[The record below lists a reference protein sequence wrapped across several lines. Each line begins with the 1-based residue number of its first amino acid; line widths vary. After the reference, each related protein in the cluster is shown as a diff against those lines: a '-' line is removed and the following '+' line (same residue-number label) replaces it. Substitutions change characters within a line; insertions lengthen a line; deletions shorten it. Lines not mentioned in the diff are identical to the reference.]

1 MQYRVS
7 CAYMVMAGDLA
18 HSPSQTAVA
27 RPQAWCQSTAQ
38 HLPQA
43 QQVELEVKVNEQ
55 AAACA
60 GVASD
65 DQLLLH
71 SGGATRL
78 EASLQ
83 K

>member
-7 CAYMVMAGDLA
+7 CAFVARAGDLA
-18 HSPSQTAVA
+18 DSPSQTAVA
-27 RPQAWCQSTAQ
+27 RPQAWCQTTAQ

-43 QQVELEVKVNEQ
+43 QQIELEVQVNEQ

-60 GVASD
+60 RVPAD

-78 EASLQ
+78 DSFA
-83 K
+83 